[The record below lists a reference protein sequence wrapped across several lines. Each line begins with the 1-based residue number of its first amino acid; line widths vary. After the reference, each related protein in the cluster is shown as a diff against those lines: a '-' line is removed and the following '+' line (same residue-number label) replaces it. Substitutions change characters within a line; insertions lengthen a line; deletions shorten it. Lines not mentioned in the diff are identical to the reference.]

1 MVKRNLLNKFAEIF
15 PISSVDFYI
24 QYKKKYLLAKRN
36 NNPAK
41 NKFACIGGIIKKNE
55 SIKKNCNR
63 ILKKELK
70 LKTSKKLKLININKF
85 CFNTNFCGNKK
96 KTEYVSVGF
105 FLSLSKKEFESIKI
119 NKEHSVFKL
128 FTKNELIKNKQVI
141 SQLKS
146 VFKNDV

>member
-1 MVKRNLLNKFAEIF
+1 MAKRYLLNKFAETF

-24 QYKKKYLLAKRN
+24 KYKKKYLLAKRN
-36 NNPAK
+36 NYPAK

-70 LKTSKKLKLININKF
+70 LKASKKLKLININKF

-105 FLSLSKKEFESIKI
+105 FLRLNKKEFESIKI
-119 NKEHSVFKL
+119 NKEHSMIKL

-141 SQLKS
+141 NQLKNA
-146 VFKNDV
+146 FKSGL